1 MKKVKKR
8 GMEAMWEPLQNM
20 VDLRKFLR
28 RFGLIVYTGD
38 RLGDLELMEEE
49 LSELH
54 RAGILEQEAHL
65 KAKML
70 IQREKKKL
78 REGSGF

>member
-1 MKKVKKR
+1 
-8 GMEAMWEPLQNM
+8 MWEPLQNM
-20 VDLRKFLR
+20 VDLRKLLR

-54 RAGILEQEAHL
+54 RAGILEQETHM
-65 KAKML
+65 KAKLL
-70 IQREKKKL
+70 IQREKRKL
-78 REGSGF
+78 QRETGN